1 MTAEERQKI
10 HDLEE
15 ENARLKSSLEQRDVF
30 IRRTM
35 ASFLSDEVLEEVL
48 ESGKSVRIGGERR
61 VVTMMFSDIRRSTQ
75 LSESMNATDFIEMLN
90 HYLEEM
96 IEILNSWQG
105 NILSFVGDAIVTV
118 FGAPRPNEDAAR
130 DAVACAV
137 AMQRRMP
144 MVNVWNEEHGYPRLS
159 MGIGIHTGE
168 AILGNIGSQTRAKYD
183 MIGRNVNLA
192 SRIEG
197 FTGDDEI
204 LISTE
209 TLQAAGDQ
217 VILNPA
223 GERWVRPKG
232 IQTDILIHE
241 VIGYGSRKI
250 QTEESDPESRGRSA
264 AVPGSIPVKEAA
276 SESFEWRE
284 LDEGQL
290 DREEG

>member
-1 MTAEERQKI
+1 MTAEERKRM

-15 ENARLKSSLEQRDVF
+15 ENARLKSRLEQRDEVM
-30 IRRTM
+30 RRTM
-35 ASFLSDEVLEEVL
+35 ASYLTEEVLEEVV
-48 ESGKSVRIGGERR
+48 ERGKNVLIGGERR

-75 LSESMNATDFIEMLN
+75 LSESMNATEFIEMLN

-96 IEILNSWQG
+96 IEIVNSWQG

-118 FGAPRPNEDAAR
+118 FGAPRPNDDAAR

-144 MVNVWNEEHGYPRLS
+144 TVNAWNREHGFPDLS

-209 TLQAAGDQ
+209 TLEAAGDQ
-217 VILNPA
+217 VILNPE

-232 IQTDILIHE
+232 IQTDILIHQ
-241 VIGYGSRKI
+241 VIGYGSRMIKA
-250 QTEESDPESRGRSA
+250 EAPKPESTEASH
-264 AVPGSIPVKEAA
+264 AVPESA
-276 SESFEWRE
+276 SGTDVSPETFEWKE
-284 LDEGQL
+284 LNEGQF
-290 DREEG
+290 DRGAK

>member
-1 MTAEERQKI
+1 MTAEERQKM

-75 LSESMNATDFIEMLN
+75 LSESMNATDFIDMLN

-96 IEILNSWQG
+96 IEIVNSWQG

-144 MVNVWNEEHGYPRLS
+144 MVNVWNEEHGYP
-159 MGIGIHTGE
+159 H
-168 AILGNIGSQTRAKYD
+168 
-183 MIGRNVNLA
+183 
-192 SRIEG
+192 
-197 FTGDDEI
+197 
-204 LISTE
+204 
-209 TLQAAGDQ
+209 AAGGRRSGNSEPGRRTLGQSEGHPDGHPDPRGDRLRKQKDPDGRICFGEPCQ
-217 VILNPA
+217 VCSCVGKHSCN
-223 GERWVRPKG
+223 
-232 IQTDILIHE
+232 
-241 VIGYGSRKI
+241 
-250 QTEESDPESRGRSA
+250 RSA
-264 AVPGSIPVKEAA
+264 FGVPGMERAGRRTA
-276 SESFEWRE
+276 
-284 LDEGQL
+284 
-290 DREEG
+290 

>member
-1 MTAEERQKI
+1 MTSEVRKRLR
-10 HDLEE
+10 DLEE
-15 ENARLKSSLEQRDVF
+15 ENARLKDRLQQRDEAM
-30 IRRTM
+30 RRTM
-35 ASFLSDEVLEEVL
+35 ASYLTDEVLEEVL
-48 ESGKSVRIGGERR
+48 EKGESVRIGGERR
-61 VVTMMFSDIRRSTQ
+61 VVTMMLTDIRRSTQ
-75 LSESMNATDFIEMLN
+75 LSESMNATAFIEMLN

-96 IEILNSWQG
+96 IAIVNAWQG
-105 NILSFVGDAIVTV
+105 NILSFVGDAIVSV

-144 MVNVWNEEHGYPRLS
+144 VVNAWNAAHGYPNLS
-159 MGIGIHTGE
+159 MGVGIHTGE

-209 TLQAAGDQ
+209 TLEAAGNQ
-217 VILNPA
+217 VILNPE

-232 IQTDILIHE
+232 IQTDILIHQ
-241 VIGYGSRKI
+241 VIGYGSRMIK
-250 QTEESDPESRGRSA
+250 TELTEQAGADLSA
-264 AVPGSIPVKEAA
+264 DGAG
-276 SESFEWRE
+276 SFEWSGM
-284 LDEGQL
+284 DEG
-290 DREEG
+290 RFGGEET

>member
-1 MTAEERQKI
+1 MTAEESRRI
-10 HDLEE
+10 RELEE
-15 ENARLKSSLEQRDVF
+15 ENAALKARLEERDEAM
-30 IRRTM
+30 RRTL
-35 ASFLSDEVLEEVL
+35 ASYLSDEVLEEVL
-48 ESGKSVRIGGERR
+48 EKDRSVRIGGERR
-61 VVTMMFSDIRRSTQ
+61 VVTMMFTDIRRSTQ
-75 LSESMNATDFIEMLN
+75 LSESMNATDFIDMLN

-96 IEILNSWQG
+96 IEIVNAWQG

-118 FGAPRPNEDAAR
+118 FGAPRPNDDAAR

-137 AMQRRMP
+137 P
-144 MVNVWNEEHGYPRLS
+144 MVNAWNAERGYPELS
-159 MGIGIHTGE
+159 MGVGIHTGE

-209 TLQAAGDQ
+209 TLEAAGDQ

-232 IQTDILIHE
+232 IQTDILLHQ
-241 VIGYGSRKI
+241 VTGYGSRLI
-250 QTEESDPESRGRSA
+250 HPEPAASDPADPA
-264 AVPGSIPVKEAA
+264 AVPET
-276 SESFEWRE
+276 FEWRD
-284 LDEGQL
+284 LDQGRFG
-290 DREEG
+290 REAE

>member
-1 MTAEERQKI
+1 MTSEERKRLR
-10 HDLEE
+10 DLEE
-15 ENARLKSSLEQRDVF
+15 ENARLKDQLQQRDEAM
-30 IRRTM
+30 RRTM
-35 ASFLSDEVLEEVL
+35 ASYLTDEVLEEVL
-48 ESGKSVRIGGERR
+48 EKGESVRIGGERR
-61 VVTMMFSDIRRSTQ
+61 VVTMMFTDIRRSTQ
-75 LSESMNATDFIEMLN
+75 LSESMNATAFIEMLN

-96 IEILNSWQG
+96 IEIVNAWQG

-118 FGAPRPNEDAAR
+118 FGAPRPNDDAAR

-144 MVNVWNEEHGYPRLS
+144 MVNAWNAERGYPELS
-159 MGIGIHTGE
+159 MGVGIHTGE

-209 TLQAAGDQ
+209 TLEAAGDQ

-232 IQTDILIHE
+232 IQTDILLHQ
-241 VIGYGSRKI
+241 VTGYGSRMI
-250 QTEESDPESRGRSA
+250 HPEREGADPADPA
-264 AVPGSIPVKEAA
+264 AVPET
-276 SESFEWRE
+276 FEWRD
-284 LDEGQL
+284 LDQGRFGQ
-290 DREEG
+290 EAE

>member
-1 MTAEERQKI
+1 MTAEESRRMRELKAEVAALQ
-10 HDLEE
+10 D
-15 ENARLKSSLEQRDVF
+15 RLRQRDEAM
-30 IRRTM
+30 RRTL
-35 ASFLSDEVLEEVL
+35 ASYLTDEVLEEVL
-48 ESGKSVRIGGERR
+48 DKEKSVRIGGERR
-61 VVTMMFSDIRRSTQ
+61 VVTMMFADIRRSTQ
-75 LSESMNATDFIEMLN
+75 LSESMNATDFIVMLN

-96 IEILNSWQG
+96 IEIINAWQG

-118 FGAPRPNEDAAR
+118 FGAPRPNDDAAR

-144 MVNVWNEEHGYPRLS
+144 MVNAWNAAHGYPDLS

-209 TLQAAGDQ
+209 TLEAAGDQ
-217 VILNPA
+217 VILNPE
-223 GERWVRPKG
+223 GERYVRPKG
-232 IQTDILIHE
+232 IQTDILIHQ
-241 VIGYGSRKI
+241 VAGYGSRMIKA
-250 QTEESDPESRGRSA
+250 ELPKAKNADPDA
-264 AVPGSIPVKEAA
+264 APA
-276 SESFEWRE
+276 SFEWRD
-284 LDEGQL
+284 LDEGHFG
-290 DREEG
+290 REET

>member
-1 MTAEERQKI
+1 MTSEVRKRLR
-10 HDLEE
+10 DLEE
-15 ENARLKSSLEQRDVF
+15 ENARLKDRLQQRDEAM
-30 IRRTM
+30 RRTM
-35 ASFLSDEVLEEVL
+35 ASYLTDEVLEEVL
-48 ESGKSVRIGGERR
+48 EKGESVRIGGERR
-61 VVTMMFSDIRRSTQ
+61 VVTMMFTDIRRSTQ

-96 IEILNSWQG
+96 IEIVNAWQG
-105 NILSFVGDAIVTV
+105 NILSFVGDAIVVV

-144 MVNVWNEEHGYPRLS
+144 MVNFWNAAHGYPDLS

-209 TLQAAGDQ
+209 TLEAAGDQ
-217 VILNPA
+217 VILNPE

-232 IQTDILIHE
+232 IQTDILIHQ
-241 VIGYGSRKI
+241 VVGYGSRMI
-250 QTEESDPESRGRSA
+250 RTEMPEPGRPDPSD
-264 AVPGSIPVKEAA
+264 AVPGSAPEAA
-276 SESFEWRE
+276 GSPETFEWRD
-284 LDEGQL
+284 LDEGQFG
-290 DREEG
+290 RKAE

>member
-1 MTAEERQKI
+1 MTAEESRRI
-10 HDLEE
+10 RELEE
-15 ENARLKSSLEQRDVF
+15 ENAALKARLHERDEAM
-30 IRRTM
+30 RRTL
-35 ASFLSDEVLEEVL
+35 ASYLSDEVLEEVL
-48 ESGKSVRIGGERR
+48 EKDRSVRIGGERR
-61 VVTMMFSDIRRSTQ
+61 VVTMMFTDIRRSTQ
-75 LSESMNATDFIEMLN
+75 LSESMNATDFIDMLN

-96 IEILNSWQG
+96 IEIVNAWQG

-118 FGAPRPNEDAAR
+118 FGAPRPNDDAAR

-144 MVNVWNEEHGYPRLS
+144 MVNAWNAERGYPELS
-159 MGIGIHTGE
+159 MGVGIHTGE

-209 TLQAAGDQ
+209 TLEAAGDQ

-232 IQTDILIHE
+232 IQTDILLHQ
-241 VIGYGSRKI
+241 VTGYGSRMI
-250 QTEESDPESRGRSA
+250 HPEREGADPADPA
-264 AVPGSIPVKEAA
+264 AVPET
-276 SESFEWRE
+276 FEWRD
-284 LDEGQL
+284 LDQGRFG
-290 DREEG
+290 REAE

>member
-1 MTAEERQKI
+1 MTAEERSRLRE
-10 HDLEE
+10 LEE
-15 ENARLKSSLEQRDVF
+15 ENARLKARLQERDEAM
-30 IRRTM
+30 RRTL
-35 ASFLSDEVLEEVL
+35 ASYLTDEVLEEVL
-48 ESGKSVRIGGERR
+48 EKEGHNVRIGGERR
-61 VVTMMFSDIRRSTQ
+61 VVTMMFTDIRRSTE

-96 IEILNSWQG
+96 IEIVNAWQG
-105 NILSFVGDAIVTV
+105 NILSFVGDAIVSV

-144 MVNVWNEEHGYPRLS
+144 MVNAWNAEHGFPNLA
-159 MGIGIHTGE
+159 MGVGIHTGE

-209 TLQAAGDQ
+209 TLQAAGNQ
-217 VILNPA
+217 VILNPE

-232 IQTDILIHE
+232 IQTDILIHQ
-241 VIGYGSRKI
+241 VIGYGSRLI
-250 QTEESDPESRGRSA
+250 HTELPGRSGSEPSPDGA
-264 AVPGSIPVKEAA
+264 AG
-276 SESFEWRE
+276 FEWSG
-284 LDEGQL
+284 LDEG
-290 DREEG
+290 RFGGEEA

>member
-1 MTAEERQKI
+1 MTAEEHKRM

-15 ENARLKSSLEQRDVF
+15 ENARLKSRLEQRDETM
-30 IRRTM
+30 RRTM
-35 ASFLSDEVLEEVL
+35 ASYLTDEVLEELMQKGMDVQ
-48 ESGKSVRIGGERR
+48 IGGERR

-75 LSESMNATDFIEMLN
+75 LSESMNATDFIGMLN

-96 IEILNSWQG
+96 IEIVNSWQG

-118 FGAPRPNEDAAR
+118 FGAPRPNDDAAR

-144 MVNVWNEEHGYPRLS
+144 TVNAWNREHGFPDLS

-209 TLQAAGDQ
+209 TLEAAGDQ
-217 VILNPA
+217 VILSPE

-232 IQTDILIHE
+232 IQTDILIHQ
-241 VIGYGSRKI
+241 VIGYGSRMIKA
-250 QTEESDPESRGRSA
+250 EAPKPESTEASH
-264 AVPGSIPVKEAA
+264 AVPESAVAA
-276 SESFEWRE
+276 DASSET
-284 LDEGQL
+284 L
-290 DREEG
+290 

>member
-1 MTAEERQKI
+1 MTAEESRRI
-10 HDLEE
+10 RELEE
-15 ENARLKSSLEQRDVF
+15 ENAALKARLHERDEAM
-30 IRRTM
+30 RRTL
-35 ASFLSDEVLEEVL
+35 ASYLSDEVLEEVL
-48 ESGKSVRIGGERR
+48 EKDRSVRIGGERR
-61 VVTMMFSDIRRSTQ
+61 VVTMMFTDIRRSTQ
-75 LSESMNATDFIEMLN
+75 LSESMNATDFIDMLN

-96 IEILNSWQG
+96 IEIVNAWQG

-118 FGAPRPNEDAAR
+118 FGAPRPNDDAAR

-144 MVNVWNEEHGYPRLS
+144 MVNAWNAERGYPELS
-159 MGIGIHTGE
+159 MGVGIHTGE

-209 TLQAAGDQ
+209 TLEAAGDQ

-232 IQTDILIHE
+232 IQTDILLHQ
-241 VIGYGSRKI
+241 VTGYGSRLI
-250 QTEESDPESRGRSA
+250 HPEPAAPDPADPA
-264 AVPGSIPVKEAA
+264 AVPET
-276 SESFEWRE
+276 FEWRD
-284 LDEGQL
+284 LDQGRFGQ
-290 DREEG
+290 EAE

>member
-1 MTAEERQKI
+1 MTAEESRRI
-10 HDLEE
+10 RELEE
-15 ENARLKSSLEQRDVF
+15 ENAALKARLHERDEAM
-30 IRRTM
+30 RRTL
-35 ASFLSDEVLEEVL
+35 ASYLSDEVLEEVL
-48 ESGKSVRIGGERR
+48 EKDRSVRIGGERR
-61 VVTMMFSDIRRSTQ
+61 VVTMMFTDIRRSTQ
-75 LSESMNATDFIEMLN
+75 LSESMNATDFIDMLN

-96 IEILNSWQG
+96 IEIVNAWQG

-118 FGAPRPNEDAAR
+118 FGAPRPNDDAAR

-144 MVNVWNEEHGYPRLS
+144 MVNAWNAERGYPELS
-159 MGIGIHTGE
+159 MGVGIHTGE

-209 TLQAAGDQ
+209 TLEAAGDQ

-232 IQTDILIHE
+232 IQTDILLHQ
-241 VIGYGSRKI
+241 VTGYGSRLI
-250 QTEESDPESRGRSA
+250 HPEPAASDPADPA
-264 AVPGSIPVKEAA
+264 AVPET
-276 SESFEWRE
+276 FEWRD
-284 LDEGQL
+284 LDQGRFG
-290 DREEG
+290 REAE

>member
-1 MTAEERQKI
+1 MTAEESRRI
-10 HDLEE
+10 RELEE
-15 ENARLKSSLEQRDVF
+15 ENAALKARLHERDEAM
-30 IRRTM
+30 RRTL
-35 ASFLSDEVLEEVL
+35 ASYLSDEVLEEVL
-48 ESGKSVRIGGERR
+48 EKDRSVRIGGERR
-61 VVTMMFSDIRRSTQ
+61 VVTMMFTDIRRSTQ
-75 LSESMNATDFIEMLN
+75 LSESMNATDFIDMLN

-96 IEILNSWQG
+96 IEIVNAWQG

-118 FGAPRPNEDAAR
+118 FGAPRPNDDAAR

-144 MVNVWNEEHGYPRLS
+144 MVNAWNAERGYPELS
-159 MGIGIHTGE
+159 MGVGIHTGE

-209 TLQAAGDQ
+209 TLEAAGDQ

-232 IQTDILIHE
+232 IQTDILLHQ
-241 VIGYGSRKI
+241 VTGYGSRMI
-250 QTEESDPESRGRSA
+250 HPEREGADPADPA
-264 AVPGSIPVKEAA
+264 AVPET
-276 SESFEWRE
+276 FEWRD
-284 LDEGQL
+284 LDQGRFGQ
-290 DREEG
+290 EAE